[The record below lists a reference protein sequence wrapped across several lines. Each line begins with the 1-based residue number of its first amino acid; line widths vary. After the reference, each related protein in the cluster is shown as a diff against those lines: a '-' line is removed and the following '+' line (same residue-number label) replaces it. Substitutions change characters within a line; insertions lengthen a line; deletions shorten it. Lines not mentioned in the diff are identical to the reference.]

1 MGVLKKILI
10 GTGITAAVAGV
21 VTYVRR
27 LNKMSNE
34 LVVVPTVKVHKIAI
48 DGITLR
54 VDARMKNPTRTKLK
68 IKFPFVKLIYK
79 DSVVG
84 SSQSVDKDIEIPAF
98 GEAQVDA
105 MMVQIPF
112 LGLFSIA
119 GDLIK
124 SLQDGSAVKMG
135 VKTMSL
141 INLGWKKLPYEDY
154 QEYNLKNQTPT
165 T

>member
-27 LNKMSNE
+27 LNKMSEE
-34 LVVVPTVKVHKIAI
+34 LVVIPTVKVHKLAL

-54 VDARMKNPTRTKLK
+54 VDARMKNPTRTKLR

-105 MMVQIPF
+105 MMVQIP
-112 LGLFSIA
+112 LVGLFSIA

-124 SLQDGSAVKMG
+124 SLQSGTAVKVG

-141 INLGWKKLPYEDY
+141 INLGWKKVPYEDY
-154 QEYNLKNQTPT
+154 QEYNLKNET
-165 T
+165 TA

>member
-1 MGVLKKILI
+1 MGIVKKILI

-21 VTYVRR
+21 VTYVSR
-27 LNKMSNE
+27 LNKMSTE
-34 LVVVPTVKVHKIAI
+34 LVIVPTVKVHKIAL

-54 VDARMKNPTRTKLK
+54 CGCRMKNPTRTKIR

-79 DSVVG
+79 NSVVG
-84 SSQSVDKDIEIPAF
+84 SSQSVDKDIEVPAF

-124 SLQDGSAVKMG
+124 SLQDGTAVKVG
-135 VKTMSL
+135 VKTTTL
-141 INLGWKKLPYEDY
+141 INLGWKKIPYEDY
-154 QEYNLKNQTPT
+154 QEYNLKNETPT

>member
-124 SLQDGSAVKMG
+124 SLQDGSAVKVG

-154 QEYNLKNQTPT
+154 QEYNLKNQTPAT
-165 T
+165 